1 MKKVLSLVLS
11 LIMIFGIMAIAPSA
25 FADDVV
31 TLKFIALGDEG
42 PNESRAVEAINEK
55 LGTVNCKDVISKYN
69 MADPDQRKAKLAE
82 CKGII
87 EMCAAQSIREIC
99 KEI

>member
-1 MKKVLSLVLS
+1 MREDD
-11 LIMIFGIMAIAPSA
+11 IATDMAEN
-25 FADDVV
+25 DM
-31 TLKFIALGDEG
+31 
-42 PNESRAVEAINEK
+42 EAINEK